1 MENSDKKIGFIGL
14 GKMGA
19 GICGNIQKAGFEL
32 SVYNRTQSKMEP
44 FVKAGAFGCKTPKET
59 AERSDIV
66 LTSLMD
72 DQSVLDTVLGE
83 TGILAGLKPG
93 GIHICLT
100 TIRVKTAEKLENMH
114 QEKGCIY
121 LAGPVVGRPE
131 AAESGELRTFL
142 SGNSSAIENCQSVI
156 GSYTSMNMPVGDTA
170 VPATAMKV
178 CANYIAL
185 TQIEMMGE
193 IYAFAEKRGLN
204 PDLIQMMFRLIYAE
218 PTFHMYA
225 EKIKNR
231 DFDDAGFELIGGLKD
246 VSIFE
251 EAFTDVGAI
260 PSIARIVKDKLVT
273 AVAHGMGHKD
283 WSATYEITRLQAGLK
298 D

>member
-1 MENSDKKIGFIGL
+1 MVNLDQKIGFIGL

-19 GICGNIQKAGFEL
+19 GICSNIQKAGYAL
-32 SVYNRTQSKMEP
+32 SVYNRTQSKMDP

-59 AERSDIV
+59 AARSDIV

-72 DQSVLDTVLGE
+72 DQSVLDSVMGE

-100 TIRVKTAEKLENMH
+100 TIRVKTAEKLEKMH
-114 QEKGCIY
+114 QENGCIY
-121 LAGPVVGRPE
+121 IAGPVVGRPE
-131 AAESGELRTFL
+131 AAKSGELKTFL
-142 SGNSSAIENCQSVI
+142 SGDSSAIESCKAVI
-156 GSYTSMNMPVGDTA
+156 ESYTSMSMPVGDTA
-170 VPATAMKV
+170 IAATSMKV

-185 TQIEMMGE
+185 TQIELMGE

-204 PDLIQMMFRLIYAE
+204 IDLIQMMLQLIYAE
-218 PTFHMYA
+218 PTLQMYA

-251 EAFTDVGAI
+251 DAFTDVCVI
-260 PSIARIVKDKLVT
+260 PGIAKIVKDKMVT

>member
-1 MENSDKKIGFIGL
+1 MNLDKKIGFIGL

-19 GICGNIQKAGFEL
+19 GICSNIQKAGFAL

-72 DQSVLDTVLGE
+72 DQSVLDAVSGE

-100 TIRVKTAEKLENMH
+100 TIRVKTAEKLERMH
-114 QEKGCIY
+114 REEGCIY

-131 AAESGELRTFL
+131 AASAGKLKTFL
-142 SGNSSAIENCQSVI
+142 SGDSSAIESCQPVI
-156 GSYTSMNMPVGDTA
+156 ESYTSLNMVVGDTA
-170 VPATAMKV
+170 VAGTSMKV

-204 PDLIQMMFRLIYAE
+204 PDVIQRMLQMIYAE
-218 PTFHMYA
+218 PTLQMYA

-231 DFDDAGFELIGGLKD
+231 NFDDAGFELVGGFKD

-251 EAFTDVGAI
+251 DAFTDVCAI
-260 PSIARIVKDKLVT
+260 PSIAKIVKDKMVT
-273 AVAHGMGHKD
+273 ALALGMGHKD